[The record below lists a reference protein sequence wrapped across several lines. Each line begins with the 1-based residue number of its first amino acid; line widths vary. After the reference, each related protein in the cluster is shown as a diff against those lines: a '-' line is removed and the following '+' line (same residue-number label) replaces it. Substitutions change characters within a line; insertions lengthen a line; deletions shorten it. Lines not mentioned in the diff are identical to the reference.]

1 MMWPIVLAGAAGCYL
16 IKLLGYLLPQEW
28 LSGKKFAAINA
39 LLPIALLSSLVV
51 VLTFSAPTGL
61 TIDARIAGVAVA
73 VLLLALRAPFLLVVF
88 GAAATAALLRLTGFV
103 S

>member
-1 MMWPIVLAGAAGCYL
+1 MWPIVLAGAAGCYL

-51 VLTFSAPTGL
+51 VMTLSAPAGL
-61 TIDARIAGVAVA
+61 VIDARIAGIAIA
-73 VLLLALRAPFLLVVF
+73 IVLLTLRAPFLVVVMA
-88 GAAATAALLRLTGFV
+88 AAATAALLRLTGLV